1 MLKVISSSPG
11 DLEPVFATMLEKAVR
26 ICDAKFGNIYRW
38 DGELLHLVA
47 AHNTPPALAAARRR
61 SAMPPAWNIGRMI
74 ATKTLVHVTDLV
86 ADEAYVNHDPAA
98 TEAAEL
104 GGGGLRTWVA
114 VPMLKDNEL
123 ICSFSL
129 YRQEVRLL

>member
-1 MLKVISSSPG
+1 VLKVISSSPG

-26 ICDAKFGNIYRW
+26 IYDAKFENIYRW

-47 AHNTPPALAAARRR
+47 AHNTPPTLAAARRR